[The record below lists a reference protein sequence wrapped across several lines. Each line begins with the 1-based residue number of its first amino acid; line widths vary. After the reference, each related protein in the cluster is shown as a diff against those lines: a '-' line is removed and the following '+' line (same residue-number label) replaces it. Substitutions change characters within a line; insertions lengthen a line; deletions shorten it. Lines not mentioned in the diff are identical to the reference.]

1 MVGRLNPK
9 RWRTWPGAWLTPL
22 LLALLLNAS
31 AAHADGEEPYPE
43 FVADYA
49 ISVNGIKVGKARF
62 RLEHLG
68 TDEYLYE
75 SEATKTGLGRL
86 LGSDKA
92 TERSRWRFVDGS
104 IRALEYQARNP
115 EGDDDDNA
123 HLIFDWGAR
132 KVQNRGAGEHWRI
145 AMPEG
150 TLDQMVMQLAIL
162 LDLRSGERELRYP
175 VATRG
180 RIKQYRFEVVGE
192 DRTELPFGDYRTLKL
207 ARTDDERDQSW
218 IWSAPKLDYFPVR
231 FLKRKESGLKTEI
244 LLQRLELSPGG
255 AVAAE

>member
-1 MVGRLNPK
+1 MVRLLPSTGR
-9 RWRTWPGAWLTPL
+9 RAGSAACL
-22 LLALLLNAS
+22 LLVLLLS
-31 AAHADGEEPYPE
+31 AAPADAGGEEPYPE
-43 FVADYA
+43 FVADYDVR
-49 ISVNGIKVGKARF
+49 VNGIKVGEATF
-62 RLEHLG
+62 RLKHLG

-75 SEATKTGLGRL
+75 SEATKTGLARL

-92 TERSRWRFVDGS
+92 TESSRWRFVDGA
-104 IRALEYQARNP
+104 IRVLEYQAHNP

-123 HLIFDWGAR
+123 HLIFDWGAH
-132 KVQNRGAGEHWRI
+132 KVENRGAGEHWRI

-150 TLDQMVMQLAIL
+150 TLDPMVMQLAIL
-162 LDLRSGERELRYP
+162 LDLRGGRREFRYP

-180 RIKQYRFEVVGE
+180 RIKHYRFELVGE
-192 DRTELPFGDYRTLKL
+192 DRTKLPFGEYRTLKL
-207 ARTDDERDQSW
+207 ERTDDDRDQSW

-244 LLQRLELSPGG
+244 LLQRLELGPSG